1 MSIRSPSL
9 PSTQPHRTVS
19 LQRALLLLIATALLA
34 GIVPAGVALNRL
46 LGRELES
53 RAATDLGMAPQ
64 ILADR
69 NAALADAV
77 MMLAKDVAGAPG
89 LAEAVV
95 SGDRQAAIRVLG
107 SARGAFTDEPILLRG
122 PGELWAGG
130 PSPDSSLVL
139 ATQRGEMP
147 VAVVP
152 HGSGFRVVA
161 LAPVKHGDEWVG
173 AAGVTRPLDET
184 AAGTLAGLTRSDVL
198 ILNARGEPA
207 AASVPDSIAQP
218 LAAAAGPLPVG
229 KEVHTVSVGAQR
241 YLVAKSTLG
250 GSASVLFARDLREEL
265 AVLPEFRRIL
275 VVMGVAALALALL
288 LGALLASR
296 LSRPVRGLAAAAD
309 RIGEGDFDAPVEPSR
324 VREIDRLAHAFDA
337 MRSALSAHLGELRST
352 NRELADREA
361 RLTALQSEIIQ
372 RERLA
377 ASGRMAA
384 ELAHEIRNP
393 VASLRNCLELL
404 LRRVQDDPVGREF
417 ANLAIDELL
426 RMHELAERM
435 LDLNRPGD
443 PAVTESDTAA
453 VAREVGALVRAGA
466 PEDGFGLSI
475 TGEGSA
481 PAAIPPDALK
491 QVLLNLVYNAR
502 EARPRDLHLGI
513 QVRDAPPHVR
523 VFVTD
528 NGPGIA
534 ADILPQLFDPF
545 FTTKSR
551 TGGVGLGLSVA
562 AGIIR
567 KHGGRLWAENR
578 TDGSGACFGIEL
590 PAASQESGPLPDS
603 HSTSPE
609 PVAE

>member
-1 MSIRSPSL
+1 
-9 PSTQPHRTVS
+9 
-19 LQRALLLLIATALLA
+19 
-34 GIVPAGVALNRL
+34 
-46 LGRELES
+46 
-53 RAATDLGMAPQ
+53 
-64 ILADR
+64 
-69 NAALADAV
+69 
-77 MMLAKDVAGAPG
+77 
-89 LAEAVV
+89 
-95 SGDRQAAIRVLG
+95 
-107 SARGAFTDEPILLRG
+107 
-122 PGELWAGG
+122 
-130 PSPDSSLVL
+130 
-139 ATQRGEMP
+139 
-147 VAVVP
+147 
-152 HGSGFRVVA
+152 
-161 LAPVKHGDEWVG
+161 VKHGDEWVG

-443 PAVTESDTAA
+443 PAVTESDAAA

-502 EARPRDLHLGI
+502 EARPRDLHLDI

-567 KHGGRLWAENR
+567 KHGGRMWAENR

-590 PAASQESGPLPDS
+590 PAASQESGSLPDS